1 MSLIIKGGR
10 IIDPV
15 NGRDREG
22 DLLIEKG
29 RIVKIGKSLSGDRT
43 IDAKGLWVVPG
54 LIDMHVHLREPGYE
68 YKETIE
74 SGCRAAAAGGF
85 TAVAC
90 MPNTDP
96 VNDNGSV
103 TDLILTRARSAA
115 VTVHPVGAITRGS
128 CGEGL
133 AEIGEMAELGVVALS
148 DDGRPVTNGQLMRR
162 GMEYAGSFG
171 LPVISHA
178 EDLDLCA
185 GGVMHEG
192 TISTRL
198 GLRGIPSAAEES
210 MVERDILLAE
220 LTGAALHVAHVS
232 ARGTVE
238 RIRKAKARGVPVT
251 AEVTPHHL
259 SLSHEALAGYDTNL
273 KVNPP
278 LRTEEDRQALI
289 AGLAD
294 GTLDAVASDHAPH
307 NIAEKEV
314 EFDQAAFGM
323 VGLETS
329 LSLLLQLVHEGRLT
343 PVQLVERMSPAPARI
358 LKLQGGTLRE
368 GAVADVTLIDPDLT
382 FTVDAARF
390 RSLSSNTPFQ
400 GRELKGKAVCTL
412 VRGKAVYSDP
422 VMKGRKRK
430 VT

>member
-1 MSLIIKGGR
+1 MSLIIQGGR

-29 RIVKIGKSLSGDRT
+29 RIVKVGKTLSGDRR

-74 SGCRAAAAGGF
+74 TGCRAAAAGGF

-90 MPNTDP
+90 MPNTNP
-96 VNDNGSV
+96 VNDNGAV
-103 TDLILTRARSAA
+103 TDFILTRARSAA
-115 VTVHPVGAITRGS
+115 VSVHPVGAITRGS
-128 CGEGL
+128 GGEGL
-133 AEIGEMAELGVVALS
+133 AEIGEMAEAGVVALS
-148 DDGRPVTNGQLMRR
+148 DDGRPVRNGQLMRR
-162 GMEYAGSFG
+162 GMEYAGTFG

-192 TISTRL
+192 VVSTRL
-198 GLRGIPSAAEES
+198 GLRGIPSVAEES

-232 ARGTVE
+232 ARGTVM
-238 RIRKAKARGVPVT
+238 RIREAKARGLSVT

-259 SLSHEALAGYDTNL
+259 TLSHEALLEYDTNL

-294 GTLDAVASDHAPH
+294 GTIDAVASDHAPH

-329 LSLLLQLVHEGRLT
+329 LPLLLQLVHEGRLT
-343 PVQLVERMSPAPARI
+343 PVQLVERMSVAPARI
-358 LKLQGGTLRE
+358 LRIKGGALSE
-368 GAVADVTLIDPDLT
+368 GEAADVTLIDPDLS

-390 RSLSSNTPFQ
+390 YSRSFNTPFL
-400 GRELKGKAVCTL
+400 GRELKGKAVYTL
-412 VRGKAVYSDP
+412 LRGKPVYRDP
-422 VMKGRKRK
+422 VMKDRK
-430 VT
+430 

>member
-1 MSLIIKGGR
+1 MSLILKGGR

-15 NGRDREG
+15 NGWDREG
-22 DLLIEKG
+22 DLLIDKG
-29 RIVKIGKSLSGDRT
+29 RIVKVGKSLSGDHT
-43 IDAKGLWVVPG
+43 IDARGLWMVPG

-74 SGCRAAAAGGF
+74 TGCRAAAAGGF

-90 MPNTDP
+90 MPNTNP

-103 TDLILTRARSAA
+103 TDFIRTRARSAA
-115 VTVHPVGAITRGS
+115 VSVYPVGAITRGS
-128 CGEGL
+128 EGEEL
-133 AEIGEMAELGVVALS
+133 AEIGDMAERGVVALS
-148 DDGRPVTNGQLMRR
+148 DDGRPVMNGQIMRR
-162 GMEYAGSFG
+162 AMEYAGTFD
-171 LPVISHA
+171 LPLIAHA
-178 EDLDLCA
+178 EDLHLCA

-192 TISTRL
+192 VMSTRL

-210 MVERDILLAE
+210 MVDRDILLAG

-238 RIRKAKARGVPVT
+238 SIREAKSRGIRVT

-259 SLSHEALAGYDTNL
+259 SLSHELLAGYDTNL

-294 GTLDAVASDHAPH
+294 GTIDAVASDHAPH

-314 EFDQAAFGM
+314 EFDRAVFGM

-329 LSLLLQLVHEGRLT
+329 LALLLQLVHEERLS
-343 PVQLVERMSPAPARI
+343 PVQLVERMSVAPARI
-358 LKLQGGTLRE
+358 LKLIGGSLSE
-368 GAVADVTLIDPDLT
+368 GTPADVTLIDPD
-382 FTVDAARF
+382 FSWTVDASRLCS
-390 RSLSSNTPFQ
+390 RSSNTPFA

-412 VRGKAVYSDP
+412 VRGKVVYADP
-422 VMKGRKRK
+422 MMKGRR
-430 VT
+430 

>member
-1 MSLIIKGGR
+1 MSLIIQGGR

-29 RIVKIGKSLSGDRT
+29 RIVKVGKTLSGDRR

-74 SGCRAAAAGGF
+74 TGCRAAAAGGF

-90 MPNTDP
+90 MPNTNP
-96 VNDNGSV
+96 VNDNGAV
-103 TDLILTRARSAA
+103 TDFILTRARSAA
-115 VTVHPVGAITRGS
+115 VSVHPVGAITRGS

-133 AEIGEMAELGVVALS
+133 AEIGEMAEAGAVALS
-148 DDGRPVTNGQLMRR
+148 DDGRPVRNGQLMRR
-162 GMEYAGSFG
+162 GMEYAGTFG

-192 TISTRL
+192 VVSTRL
-198 GLRGIPSAAEES
+198 GLRGIPSVAEES

-232 ARGTVE
+232 ARGTVM
-238 RIRKAKARGVPVT
+238 RIREAKARGLSVT

-259 SLSHEALAGYDTNL
+259 TLSHEALLEYDTNL

-294 GTLDAVASDHAPH
+294 GTIDAVASDHAPH

-329 LSLLLQLVHEGRLT
+329 LPLLLQLVHEGRLT
-343 PVQLVERMSPAPARI
+343 PVQLVERMSVAPARI
-358 LKLQGGTLRE
+358 LRIKGGALSE
-368 GAVADVTLIDPDLT
+368 GEAADVTLIDPDLS

-390 RSLSSNTPFQ
+390 YSRSFNTPFL
-400 GRELKGKAVCTL
+400 GRELKGKAVYTL
-412 VRGKAVYSDP
+412 LRGKPVYRDP
-422 VMKGRKRK
+422 VMKDRK
-430 VT
+430 